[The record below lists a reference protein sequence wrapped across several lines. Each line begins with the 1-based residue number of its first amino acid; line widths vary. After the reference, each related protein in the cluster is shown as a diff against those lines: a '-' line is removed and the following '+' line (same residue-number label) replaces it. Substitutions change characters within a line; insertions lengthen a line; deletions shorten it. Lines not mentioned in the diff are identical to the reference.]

1 MKSFFRDWYNKGVLD
16 ALIGIMIKRG
26 AILLL
31 LFALC
36 STAVRAYDFAV
47 AVPSGQ
53 TLYFSHVQGGVQVV
67 YPNANNTPAN
77 GWVGFA
83 RPTGALTVPA
93 TVTYA
98 DTTYSVLSV
107 GNHAFF
113 ECVGLTAVTLA
124 EGITSVGNSS
134 IRGCTALTSIAL
146 PSTLESIGNFAFT
159 DCTALT
165 DVWVNRPTPPATGD
179 NIFYNITLSACTLH
193 VACNA
198 IAAYMGVQPW
208 SSFGS
213 MVDAGCTVT
222 INALVNNSA
231 RGTVSGGG
239 SYPAGTQ
246 VMLTAQPAAGC
257 IFVCWNDGDTL
268 NPRIVNAVA
277 DTTFTAMFFP
287 WHPDTVTMVVV
298 VHDTLYQTD
307 TVYLAEPVHDTV
319 AVHDTLYP
327 TFFTLSVLSDNS
339 ELGVG
344 VGSAVLPAGT
354 EAEVC
359 ALPLEV
365 GRFVAWADGP
375 TDNPRRV
382 TLTGNTSLTA
392 LFERLTVTEAGN
404 GAWTMTSEGRR
415 LTVSC
420 RVGETLKIYD
430 VQGRC
435 HLAMATT
442 ADRTTLVLPS
452 AGVWLVQVGD
462 GAARK
467 MVVK

>member
-1 MKSFFRDWYNKGVLD
+1 M
-16 ALIGIMIKRG
+16 
-26 AILLL
+26 LL

-36 STAVRAYDFAV
+36 STAVRAYDFAA

-53 TLYFSHVQGGVQVV
+53 TLYFSYVQGGVQVV

-77 GWVGFA
+77 GWVGYA

-93 TVTYA
+93 TVSDGT
-98 DTTYSVLSV
+98 TTYNVLSV
-107 GNHAFF
+107 GNHALF

-134 IRGCTALTSIAL
+134 IRGCTSLTSITL
-146 PSTLESIGNFAFT
+146 PSTLESIGTFAFM

-165 DVWVNRPTPPATGD
+165 DVWVNRQTPPMTGD

-198 IAAYMGVQPW
+198 IAAYNSVQPW
-208 SSFGS
+208 SGFGS
-213 MVDAGCTVT
+213 IVDAGCTVT
-222 INALVNNSA
+222 VNVMANNAD
-231 RGTVSGGG
+231 RGSVSGGG
-239 SYPAGTQ
+239 SYPSGTQ

-268 NPRIVNAVA
+268 NPRVVNAVT
-277 DTTFTAMFFP
+277 DTTFTAMFLP

-298 VHDTLYQTD
+298 VHDTLYLTD
-307 TVYLAEPVHDTV
+307 TVYLSEPVHDTV

-327 TFFTLSVLSDNS
+327 TFFTLSVLSDNT

-359 ALPLEV
+359 ALPLEA
-365 GRFVAWADGP
+365 GRFVAWTDGS
-375 TDNPRRV
+375 TDNPRHV
-382 TLTGNTSLTA
+382 TLTGNTTLTA
-392 LFERLTVTEAGN
+392 LFERLTVTQADGEGWNVTA
-404 GAWTMTSEGRR
+404 EGRR
-415 LTVSC
+415 MTVC
-420 RVGETLKIYD
+420 CGVGESLKIYD

-435 HLAMATT
+435 HLTMATT